1 VGPPARRQGRAVT
14 FNDKGFS
21 KFLREL
27 MDNLTHTLIGLIAG
41 ESVAHSTRT
50 REPGLAPEV
59 RRGLFVATAAIGG
72 NLPDLDLIYSYRGV
86 PHDTQAKLSYV
97 LQHRG
102 YTHTVLGCLVLA
114 ALLYAGAELWLR
126 YRHLAVTR
134 RDRLELA
141 GMCIFGT
148 FLHLGMD
155 FLNSYG
161 VHPFWP
167 VENGWFY
174 GDSVFIV
181 EPLYWAAAAPLIFV
195 TRSTV
200 VRVVIALAL
209 LAVPVLSVVT
219 NLIPTGS
226 CVGFLLVTALLLV
239 IGWRASAR
247 TAAVASAVTLLA
259 CTGTFIAGGQLAA
272 RSIDAGAAAEFRN
285 DHIVDHVLS
294 PGPLDPLCWN
304 VLLLET
310 NGDHYVVRRAVV
322 SSTPVLLSANQ
333 CPPSV
338 NQPRLN
344 QPTAVPM
351 TPVAAPES
359 RAIHW
364 LGEFSMS
371 RTVLAQIVAGNC
383 DAAAFMR
390 FARAPFVAELERK
403 WVIGDLRFPGGRG
416 GGMANIDLHP
426 DSPGPCPRTPPWT
439 PPREALLH

>member
-1 VGPPARRQGRAVT
+1 
-14 FNDKGFS
+14 
-21 KFLREL
+21 

-41 ESVAHSTRT
+41 ESVAHTSSARK
-50 REPGLAPEV
+50 PGLAPEV
-59 RRGLFVATAAIGG
+59 RRGLFVAIAAIGG

-102 YTHTVLGCLVLA
+102 YTHTVLGCLILA

-126 YRHLAVTR
+126 HRHLDLTR

-181 EPLYWAAAAPLIFV
+181 EPLYWAATAPLLFV
-195 TRSTV
+195 TRSTG

-219 NLIPTGS
+219 NLIPTAS
-226 CVGFLLVTALLLV
+226 CVGFLLVTAVLLI
-239 IGWRASAR
+239 IGWRAAAR
-247 TAAVASAVTLLA
+247 TAALASAIAMLA
-259 CTGTFIAGGQLAA
+259 CTATFIAGGQLAA
-272 RSIDAGAAAEFRN
+272 RSVDAIAAADFRS
-285 DHIVDHVLS
+285 DRIIDHVLS
-294 PGPLDPLCWN
+294 PGPLDPLCWS

-322 SSTPVLLSANQ
+322 SSTPALLSANR
-333 CPPSV
+333 CPLS
-338 NQPRLN
+338 LG
-344 QPTAVPM
+344 QPTTVPM
-351 TPVAAPES
+351 TAVVAPES
-359 RAIHW
+359 AAIHW
-364 LGEFSMS
+364 LGEFAMS
-371 RTVLAQIVAGNC
+371 RTELAQIVAGDC
-383 DAAAFMR
+383 DAAALMR

-403 WVIGDLRFPGGRG
+403 RIIGDLRFPGGRG
-416 GGMANIDLHP
+416 GGMANIELRP

>member
-1 VGPPARRQGRAVT
+1 MGPPARRQGGAVT
-14 FNDKGFS
+14 FNDKGFL

-41 ESVAHSTRT
+41 ESVAHTTSRALN
-50 REPGLAPEV
+50 PGLAPEK
-59 RRGLFVATAAIGG
+59 RRGLFVAIAAIGG

-134 RDRLELA
+134 RDRLELV
-141 GMCIFGT
+141 GMCIFAT

-219 NLIPTGS
+219 DLIPTGS

-247 TAAVASAVTLLA
+247 TAAIASAVTMLA
-259 CTGTFIAGGQLAA
+259 CTATFIAGGQLAA
-272 RSIDAGAAAEFRN
+272 RSIDAIAAADFRS
-285 DHIVDHVLS
+285 DRIIDHVLS

-333 CPPSV
+333 CPLS
-338 NQPRLN
+338 LS
-344 QPTAVPM
+344 QPTTAPM

-359 RAIHW
+359 TAIHW
-364 LGEFSMS
+364 LGEFAMS
-371 RTVLAQIVAGNC
+371 RTELAQIVAGDC
-383 DAAAFMR
+383 DAAALMR
-390 FARAPFVAELERK
+390 FARAPFAAEVERK
-403 WVIGDLRFPGGRG
+403 WVIGDLRFPGGRR
-416 GGMANIDLHP
+416 GGMADIELRP
-426 DSPGPCPRTPPWT
+426 DSPGPCPRPPPWT